1 MRPAAARRASCVCD
15 CRTKRCRT
23 KRQALIFDLSRPPS
37 HKPRSQPLGEAACFV
52 RKRYCQVR
60 NCPTVCFWREVGRF
74 AVFTQMKS
82 VFYLW
87 VSKADAGSLSSLKC
101 WHLITLGRGLPFT
114 ERKVWHFLSF
124 TLEDLIEMNGH
135 QGAAAL
141 KTITLSKLFL
151 VVEWDEKREEESIQ
165 AYPER
170 KSQLMLMQ
178 FVRERPLILAVVA
191 LWYST

>member
-1 MRPAAARRASCVCD
+1 
-15 CRTKRCRT
+15 
-23 KRQALIFDLSRPPS
+23 
-37 HKPRSQPLGEAACFV
+37 
-52 RKRYCQVR
+52 
-60 NCPTVCFWREVGRF
+60 
-74 AVFTQMKS
+74 
-82 VFYLW
+82 
-87 VSKADAGSLSSLKC
+87 
-101 WHLITLGRGLPFT
+101 
-114 ERKVWHFLSF
+114 VWHFLSF

-191 LWYST
+191 L